1 MKTNLLSLAII
12 ISSLAVAGSVITATN
27 LLTEDKIQI
36 TKSEAVQGCY
46 EVTNG
51 VRRTSKDDVVLEE
64 TQINKQTLE
73 ECITLKG
80 F

>member
-1 MKTNLLSLAII
+1 MKTNLLSLAVII
-12 ISSLAVAGSVITATN
+12 AALSIAGSVITATN
-27 LLTEDKIQI
+27 IMTKDKLQI
-36 TKSEAVQGCY
+36 AKSEAVQGCY
-46 EVTNG
+46 VVTNG
-51 VRRTSKDDVVLEE
+51 LRKSESDKYSLEE